1 MQENT
6 GSPRILTSLCFKGG
20 RDSTG
25 EIVHWGV
32 DTGIVFGW
40 QRGKT
45 RTPIQASAFAGA
57 FLVIRQG
64 KCPAL
69 SSPATTCR
77 AFPAGSSIPSPVSSR
92 LTLAPSAA
100 RPMRQSVRW
109 CLSKWP
115 AGARLGG
122 TGTVL
127 LGGLWCCSTATQMHT
142 PTRWCAND
150 DRCLQRWR
158 DQQESNPCS

>member
-6 GSPRILTSLCFKGG
+6 CSLRILTSLCFQGG

-45 RTPIQASAFAGA
+45 RTPIQGLSITFLYEVAMDPNDLALGVFA
-57 FLVIRQG
+57 
-64 KCPAL
+64 
-69 SSPATTCR
+69 
-77 AFPAGSSIPSPVSSR
+77 
-92 LTLAPSAA
+92 
-100 RPMRQSVRW
+100 W
-109 CLSKWP
+109 
-115 AGARLGG
+115 LGG

-127 LGGLWCCSTATQMHT
+127 LCGLWRCSTATQVHT

-150 DRCLQRWR
+150 DHCLKRWR
-158 DQQESNPCS
+158 DHQESNPCS